1 MNIGEL
7 LRYVARRLK
16 VDADA
21 LEEFCNEWAD
31 EEIEHALDDAH
42 EDGILPRL
50 LAGAIEDHLKERVH
64 KAIKQWV
71 STFKIS

>member
-1 MNIGEL
+1 MNIGES

-16 VDADA
+16 VDVNA
-21 LEEFCNEWAD
+21 LEELCSEWAD
-31 EEIEHALDDAH
+31 EEIEHALDDTR

>member
-1 MNIGEL
+1 MNISEF

-16 VDADA
+16 VDLDS
-21 LEEFCNEWAD
+21 LEELCNEVAD
-31 EEIEHALDDAH
+31 QEIEHALDDAH

-64 KAIKQWV
+64 KAVKRWV
-71 STFKIS
+71 STFKAS